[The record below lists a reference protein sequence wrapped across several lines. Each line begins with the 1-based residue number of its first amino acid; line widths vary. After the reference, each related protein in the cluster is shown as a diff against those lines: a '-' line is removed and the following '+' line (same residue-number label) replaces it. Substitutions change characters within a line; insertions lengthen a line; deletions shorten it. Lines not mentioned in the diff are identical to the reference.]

1 MAGGEKAGR
10 VPALLAK
17 DRQVTDIS
25 VSNEDDHGGNRGE
38 RAVLNGRAVISR
50 ADMIARGIGRSTLEG
65 WYRNR
70 AVTGHPDKAGRIGR
84 ADYWYADEWLAW
96 REAYARA
103 KISALTECD
112 KSGTGGD
119 LVTAAEAA
127 RIMGYRGR
135 NVIHSNRR
143 LGYFPEPDQY
153 GPPVNG
159 RPVPL
164 WRRSTVW
171 AVADG
176 RTGKAGG
183 HKMGTPGAPAK
194 SHPYAGD
201 QRLHDVQALL
211 RDGHEPAAAELAA
224 RWNVTRRTAERII
237 RAARA
242 TASSTLL

>member
-1 MAGGEKAGR
+1 
-10 VPALLAK
+10 LAK

-50 ADMIARGIGRSTLEG
+50 ADMAALGIGRSTLEG
-65 WYRNR
+65 WYRKR

-84 ADYWYADEWLAW
+84 ADYWFADEWLAW
-96 REAYARA
+96 HDAYTRA

-127 RIMGYRGR
+127 RIMGYRSR

-183 HKMGTPGAPAK
+183 HKPGTPGAPAK
-194 SHPYAGD
+194 PHRYAGD

-211 RDGHEPAAAELAA
+211 RDGREPAAAELAA
-224 RWNVTRRTAERII
+224 TWNVTRRTAERII

-242 TASSTLL
+242 AASSTLL

>member
-1 MAGGEKAGR
+1 M
-10 VPALLAK
+10 AK

-25 VSNEDDHGGNRGE
+25 VSNEEDRGGPGRP
-38 RAVLNGRAVISR
+38 AVINGRAVISR
-50 ADMIARGIGRSTLEG
+50 ADMTGLGIGRSTLEG
-65 WYRNR
+65 WYRKR

-96 REAYARA
+96 RDAYIRA
-103 KISALTECD
+103 KISTLTECD
-112 KSGTGGD
+112 KSGAEGD

-127 RIMGYRGR
+127 RIMGYRSR

-164 WRRSTVW
+164 WKRSTVW

-183 HKMGTPGAPAK
+183 HKPGTPGAPAK
-194 SHPYAGD
+194 PHPYAGD
-201 QRLHDVQALL
+201 PRLHVVQALL
-211 RDGHEPAAAELAA
+211 RDGRDPAAAELAA
-224 RWNVTRRTAERII
+224 TWNVTRRTAERII
-237 RAARA
+237 RAARV
-242 TASSTLL
+242 TASRTLL

>member
-1 MAGGEKAGR
+1 M
-10 VPALLAK
+10 AK

-25 VSNEDDHGGNRGE
+25 VSNEEDRGGPGRP
-38 RAVLNGRAVISR
+38 AVINGRAVISR
-50 ADMIARGIGRSTLEG
+50 ADMTALGIGRSTLEG
-65 WYRNR
+65 WYRKR
-70 AVTGHPDKAGRIGR
+70 AVTGHPEKAGRIGR

>member
-1 MAGGEKAGR
+1 VAGGGKAGR
-10 VPALLAK
+10 VPGLVAK
-17 DRQVTDIS
+17 DRQITDNSVTP
-25 VSNEDDHGGNRGE
+25 GGH
-38 RAVLNGRAVISR
+38 AVINGRAVLSR
-50 ADMIARGIGRSTLEG
+50 ADMTALGIGRSTLEG
-65 WYRNR
+65 WYRKR

-96 REAYARA
+96 RDAYLRA

-112 KSGTGGD
+112 KSGAGD
-119 LVTAAEAA
+119 ELVTAAEAA
-127 RIMGYRGR
+127 RIMGYRSG

-153 GPPVNG
+153 GPPVSG

-164 WRRSTVW
+164 WKRATVW

-183 HKMGTPGAPAK
+183 HKVGTPGAPAK
-194 SHPYAGD
+194 PHPYAGD
-201 QRLHDVQALL
+201 PRLRDVQAML
-211 RDGHEPAAAELAA
+211 RDGRDPAAAELAA

-237 RAARA
+237 KTARVII
-242 TASSTLL
+242 SSTLL